1 MSLES
6 FIPCGNVE
14 IDQLLRFT
22 ALVDKMTGI
31 MRHTLLID
39 GSRREND
46 AEHSW
51 HIALMALLFKDY
63 APKDT
68 NVERAIKMCIIHDLV
83 EIYAGDTFAFDSEGN
98 KDKEE
103 RERKA
108 ADKLFSQIPDGIAA
122 EIRSLWEEF
131 DRMDTPDSKY
141 AATMDRLQPFLH
153 NTLTYGHTWLEGKP
167 SVDDVLKRIG
177 IAKETVPAMWDWI
190 EKNIENAV
198 KMGWLKR

>member
-1 MSLES
+1 MALES
-6 FIPCGNVE
+6 FIPCGILE

-39 GSRREND
+39 KSRREND

-63 APKDT
+63 APKGT
-68 NVERAIKMCIIHDLV
+68 NIERAVK
-83 EIYAGDTFAFDSEGN
+83 

-103 RERKA
+103 RERQA
-108 ADKLFSQIPDGIAA
+108 ADKLFSQIPCGVAA

-131 DRMDTPDSKY
+131 DRMDTLDSKY

-153 NTLTYGHTWLEGKP
+153 NTLTAGHTWIEGNP
-167 SVDDVLKRIG
+167 SVGDVLKRIEV
-177 IAKETVPAMWDWI
+177 AKETVPELWTWV
-190 EKNIENAV
+190 EKNIDHAV
-198 KMGWLKR
+198 KMGWLKH

>member
-1 MSLES
+1 MALES
-6 FIPCGNVE
+6 FIPCGILE

-39 GSRREND
+39 KSRREND

-63 APKDT
+63 APKGT
-68 NVERAIKMCIIHDLV
+68 NIERAVKMCIIHDLV
-83 EIYAGDTFAFDSEGN
+83 EIYAGDTFAFDKDGN

-103 RERKA
+103 RERQA
-108 ADKLFSQIPDGIAA
+108 ADKLFSQIPCGVAA

-131 DRMDTPDSKY
+131 DRMDTLDSRY

-153 NTLTYGHTWLEGKP
+153 NTLTAGHTWIEGNP
-167 SVDDVLKRIG
+167 SVGDVLKRIEV
-177 IAKETVPAMWDWI
+177 AKETVPELWTWV
-190 EKNIENAV
+190 EKNIDHAV
-198 KMGWLKR
+198 KMGWLKH